1 MLVSTAVHPWERERE
16 YPSSFWAD
24 LRGLGEECCFE
35 LVTSWVCVWED
46 TRPDELTV
54 KIIGRPSVS
63 SLRSG
68 KQLRALNKGNV

>member
-1 MLVSTAVHPWERERE
+1 M
-16 YPSSFWAD
+16 
-24 LRGLGEECCFE
+24 
-35 LVTSWVCVWED
+35 WED